1 MNQGLTIKLLG
12 LALVIVSALFLTSC
26 TEEPKNQLER
36 VQQQGYIKVYTRIS
50 PTTMYVGEEGFS
62 GFEYDLVKLFA
73 DELGVRVQI
82 VTENDIAKILREVSS
97 GRADFAA
104 AGLTVTQQ
112 REEYLRFGPP
122 YQEITSKLVYKQG
135 NDRPR
140 DFSQVDKNLTVVA
153 NSSHSEELL
162 KAQKDYP
169 NLSWTERSDLT
180 PQDLL
185 DGVLDGTFDYTI
197 VDSNELQLARQVQ
210 PELAVAFSI
219 TEPEPL
225 AWAFPKDT
233 DNSLYIKAI
242 EFFSK
247 IRGDGTL
254 AYLTERYY
262 GHLSKFDYV
271 GNREFLRA
279 IDDKLDKYRPYFY
292 EAAANDLDWRL
303 LAAMGYQESHW
314 EPHARSP
321 TGVRG
326 LMMLTLNTAKQLGVK
341 NRLDAEQSILGGADY
356 LRLVKEK
363 IPDRIGEPDR
373 TWFALAAY
381 NVGYG
386 HLEDARRLAEGD
398 GANPDKWLDVKEYL
412 PLLRQKKWY
421 SRTRY
426 GYARGDEPVKYV
438 NNIRMYYQVL
448 KQVAEPKAGGSELV
462 DPETESMQE
471 GEEIS
476 GNSQGEENVLG
487 TDEALA
493 ETESDKPQDDTE
505 K

>member
-1 MNQGLTIKLLG
+1 MNQGLRKSFIGFALLITS
-12 LALVIVSALFLTSC
+12 LLLLTSC
-26 TEEPKNQLER
+26 GKEPKNQLER
-36 VQQQGYIKVYTRIS
+36 VQEQGYIKVYTRIS
-50 PTTMYVGEEGFS
+50 PTTMYVGEDGFS

-82 VTENDIAKILREVSS
+82 VTENDIAKILREVAS

-104 AGLTVTQQ
+104 AGLTITRQ

-122 YQEITSKLVYKQG
+122 YQEITSKMVYKQG

-153 NSSHSEELL
+153 NSSHSEALL
-162 KAQKDYP
+162 KSQQDYP
-169 NLSWTERSDLT
+169 ALSWTERSDLT

-185 DGVLDGTFDYTI
+185 DGVLDGRFDYTI

-210 PELAVAFSI
+210 PELAVAFSVS
-219 TEPEPL
+219 EPEQL
-225 AWAFPKDT
+225 AWAFRKEN
-233 DNSLYIKAI
+233 DNSLYVKAI

-247 IRGDGTL
+247 IREDGTL
-254 AYLTERYY
+254 GYLTERYY

-271 GNREFLRA
+271 GSREFLRA
-279 IDDKLDKYRPYFY
+279 IDNKLDQYRPYFY
-292 EAAANDLDWRL
+292 EAAGNDLDWRL

-363 IPDRIGEPDR
+363 IPERIGEPDR
-373 TWFALAAY
+373 TWFAMAAY
-381 NVGYG
+381 NVGFG
-386 HLEDARRLAEGD
+386 HLEDARRLAEAD
-398 GANPDKWLDVKEYL
+398 GANPDKWLSVKEYL

-438 NNIRMYYQVL
+438 NNIRRYYQVL
-448 KQVAEPKAGGSELV
+448 KQVAEAKAGGSELL
-462 DPETESMQE
+462 DTETESLPDVD
-471 GEEIS
+471 I
-476 GNSQGEENVLG
+476 ENTDTESDEVLG
-487 TDEALA
+487 TSE
-493 ETESDKPQDDTE
+493 ETTE
-505 K
+505 PVNN